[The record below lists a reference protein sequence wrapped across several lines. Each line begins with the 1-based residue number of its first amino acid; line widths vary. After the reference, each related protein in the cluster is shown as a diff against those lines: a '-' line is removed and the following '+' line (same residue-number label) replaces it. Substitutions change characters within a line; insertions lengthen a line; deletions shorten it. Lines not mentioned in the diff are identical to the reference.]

1 MGTVEQ
7 LLAERGEVYGPPEVN
22 HRRIADLVSTYL
34 EHEITPAQAAMIVLL
49 VKVARL
55 IQTPDHEDSID
66 DIIGYAECYRACVQE
81 TIVDEAFFAEF
92 MTEVGPGGGKHRRV

>member
-7 LLAERGEVYGPPEVN
+7 LLEDRGSVYGRPEVN
-22 HRRIADLVSTYL
+22 HRRIAALMSAYL
-34 EHEITPAQAAMIVLL
+34 EHEVTPEQAAMLVLL

-66 DIIGYAECYRACVQE
+66 DIIGYAECYRQ
-81 TIVDEAFFAEF
+81 IVRAS
-92 MTEVGPGGGKHRRV
+92 